1 MHANDAKNANDA
13 IGEDTPAVAV
23 ARKREV
29 ALLRTMLHN
38 KTKGCRLIQREP
50 ANALARFLYS
60 SALPG
65 VTYVRED
72 PLLPSNI
79 SYDMSICS
87 ELMKEHVSLEDA
99 QEICEALCIASKQAV
114 CRLAKVRQND
124 DDKTDVVVQAVL
136 PSGDLQQ
143 VVWRT
148 DSNLITSA
156 HLSELRQL
164 YATHAQDDVGGQHF
178 NRRVFCLLERYH
190 TLGGP
195 TYQCSVTQ
203 QSFDVLRKEF
213 GVTKECFASP
223 FNRNTRLYWSA
234 FEDTDRFFGSH
245 GSFYTALNSALVQEG
260 GSFYANPPFVEEH
273 MQLLQEQVAL
283 ILELPVAVTFAVIL
297 PTWTDNASHE
307 WMRKSPYTK
316 LHVVLQPNRHKY
328 VDGNQ
333 HTNGRRTSV
342 ARFSSSCFILQNSLG
357 SAQFPVD
364 AAKNRRLTAS
374 FALPFSVC
382 SDE

>member
-1 MHANDAKNANDA
+1 MHANDAKDTLR
-13 IGEDTPAVAV
+13 EDTPAVAV
-23 ARKREV
+23 ARKHEV
-29 ALLRTMLHN
+29 AFLRTVLSQN
-38 KTKGCRLIQREP
+38 TKTCRLIQREP
-50 ANALARFLYS
+50 ANALARFLFS

-79 SYDMSICS
+79 SYDVSICS

-99 QEICEALCIASKQAV
+99 QEICEALCAASKQAV

-124 DDKTDVVVQAVL
+124 DDKTDVVLQPVL

-143 VVWRT
+143 VAWRT
-148 DSNLITSA
+148 DSNIITSE
-156 HLSELRQL
+156 HLAELRRL
-164 YATHAQDDVGGQHF
+164 YATNAPDDVGGQHF
-178 NRRVFCLLERYH
+178 NRRLFCLLERYH
-190 TLGGP
+190 ALGGP

-203 QSFDVLRKEF
+203 KSFDVLRKEF

-223 FNRNTRLYWSA
+223 FNKSTAVYWSA
-234 FEDTDRFFGSH
+234 FADTDRFFGSQ
-245 GSFYTALNSALVQEG
+245 GSFYTALSSALVQEG

-364 AAKNRRLTAS
+364 AAKKRRLTAS
-374 FALPFSVC
+374 FLLSSC
-382 SDE
+382 IDSEK

>member
-1 MHANDAKNANDA
+1 MHANDAKYALR
-13 IGEDTPAVAV
+13 EDTPAVAV

-29 ALLRTMLHN
+29 ALLRTVLHN
-38 KTKGCRLIQREP
+38 LTKQCRLIQREP
-50 ANALARFLYS
+50 ANALARFLFS

-99 QEICEALCIASKQAV
+99 QEICEALCTASKDAV

-124 DDKTDVVVQAVL
+124 DDKTDVVLQAVL
-136 PSGDLQQ
+136 PSGELQLL
-143 VVWRT
+143 VWRT
-148 DSNLITSA
+148 DSSLITFR
-156 HLSELRQL
+156 HLCELRRL
-164 YATHAQDDVGGQHF
+164 YATHAPDDVGGQHF
-178 NRRVFCLLERYH
+178 NRRVFCLLERYRA
-190 TLGGP
+190 LGGP

-203 QSFDVLRKEF
+203 QTFEVLRREF

-223 FNRNTRLYWSA
+223 LNRNAAVYWSA
-234 FEDTDRFFGSH
+234 FADTDRFFGSH
-245 GSFYTALNSALVQEG
+245 GSFYTALSSALVQEG

-297 PTWTDNASHE
+297 PTWTDNASYE
-307 WMRKSPYTK
+307 WMRKSRHTK
-316 LHVVLQPNRHKY
+316 LHVVLQPNRHEY

-333 HTNGRRTSV
+333 HTNARKTML

-364 AAKNRRLTAS
+364 AAKKRRLTAS
-374 FALPFSVC
+374 FALPASVC
-382 SDE
+382 FDE